1 MQEPTD
7 DTQLSRFKNHIEFFN
22 AIKMTAEVDRISAGN
37 TTPAL
42 RSRAFQLTLN
52 EPEKFD
58 ELIKEFEKLKSC
70 DYAIACKEIA
80 PTTGHEHIHLYVH
93 FTQTYQLS
101 RKILSYHAHVEKC
114 RGSPRQNIAYI
125 RKDGDI
131 IYERGEEP
139 HQGSIISVKELMEV
153 KNVEDLED
161 YHAANTYLKIKQL
174 PKKQKVKE
182 WKKDVKVIYIEG
194 PSGIGKSERAQEILE
209 ENNIEEFEEVKHT
222 GQFWNGCIDGQGAAV
237 YDDFRDSHMSA
248 SEFINFIDY
257 RVHNLNVKGGSVR
270 NNYNLIIITS
280 IQELEELYRN
290 VPQEAR
296 EQWIRR
302 IERIHLPDATKEML
316 EV

>member
-1 MQEPTD
+1 M
-7 DTQLSRFKNHIEFFN
+7 S
-22 AIKMTAEVDRISAGN
+22 AEVEATSGGN
-37 TTPAL
+37 TNTPL
-42 RSRAFQLTLN
+42 CSRAFQLTLN

-58 ELIKEFEKLKSC
+58 ELIKEFEKLQCC

-80 PTTGHEHIHLYVH
+80 PTTGHEHVHLYVH
-93 FTQTYQLS
+93 FTRSYKLS
-101 RKILSYHAHVEKC
+101 RKILSYHAHVEICK
-114 RGSPRQNIAYI
+114 GSPKQNIAYI

-131 IYERGEEP
+131 IYERGNEP
-139 HQGSIISVKELMEV
+139 HQGSTISAKELMQV
-153 KNVEDLED
+153 QKVEDVED
-161 YHAANTYLKIKQL
+161 WHMVNTYIKLKQQ
-174 PKKQKVKE
+174 PHKQKVSE

-194 PSGIGKSERAQEILE
+194 PSGIGKSNRAQEILE
-209 ENNIEEFEEVKHT
+209 ENKVEEFEEVKHT
-222 GQFWNGCIDGQGAAV
+222 GEFWNGCVDGRGAAV

-296 EQWIRR
+296 EQWMRR